1 MIKANK
7 YFYIILLVLA
17 NMCQNIF
24 AQEDFD
30 IKLRVFYTGNN
41 VLLRW
46 YPQDYDTYV
55 KCAKNGFVVERRQLG
70 SAEGWQALSEVRIG
84 SLNEFEQFESTE
96 KNAGLFKYVLYKDE
110 LISRLSST
118 QPDSVKSLQ
127 NYYKQI
133 QGDSKNFLYGMMML
147 STEFSVDLSRL
158 AAVNFMDDMI
168 RSQQTYE
175 YRVVPANKSIKV
187 KSEIVRLETSRRTQV
202 MPMSKIQISRT
213 GRSVRLKW
221 PVSSALEE
229 SYSGYQLERSEDG
242 IHYKKVNHR
251 PIVHVQ
257 TSERDKDT
265 CAIGDSLP
273 ECGKRYYYRVK
284 GMSGFGFLGDPSNV
298 VTEQCV
304 DPYTVRPILTNL
316 DFNKDAECVI
326 EWEVENPDNQPIK
339 SFVLER
345 AERLHVSARDTFF
358 ALSKPLAS
366 NVRTFTDKKPLPN
379 NYYRV
384 AAYGENGQIAYSNV
398 VYKYPSDTLPP
409 SVPTGLKGVI
419 DSMGVVTLTWNPNPE
434 PKIRGYRVYVAND
447 TTEQFLCCTD
457 TFLKKPMYTRKL
469 FLGSLTNDIYYKV
482 QAVGDNFGYSG
493 LSPYIKLMKPD
504 TIPPAKVVFD
514 KIGQDENQ
522 VLSLTWYDS
531 PSVDVAKIEL
541 YRMLE
546 SEDNWVLLQ
555 TWNAKKSPETYID
568 SFPFMGEKVAYS
580 IKVYDESDNM
590 SQTDLVPYKT
600 KILRRHCLKD
610 LKLTK
615 DVNGGGVYVEWKTC
629 GCRIN
634 SVRVFRTDDGG
645 PLKLLQT
652 VNGYEYGIYDN
663 NVKVGHEY
671 VYKVFPIT
679 EKMSEVEVAK
689 IKY

>member
-1 MIKANK
+1 MTNK
-7 YFYIILLVLA
+7 YFYIILFVLA
-17 NMCQNIF
+17 SMCQSLF
-24 AQEDFD
+24 AQEDYD
-30 IKLRVFYTGNN
+30 IKLRVFYTGNH

-46 YPQDYDTYV
+46 YPQDFDTYE
-55 KCAKNGFVVERRQLG
+55 KCAKKGFVVERRQVG
-70 SAEGWQALSEVRIG
+70 DAEGWQILGEVGIG
-84 SLNEFEQFESTE
+84 SLNEFEELE
-96 KNAGLFKYVLYKDE
+96 RKENNAGLFKYILYKDE
-110 LISRLSST
+110 LINRLRAT
-118 QPDSVKSLQ
+118 EPDSVKALQ

-133 QGDSKNFLYGMMML
+133 QGESKNFLYGMMML

-158 AAVNFMDDMI
+158 AAVNFMDEMT

-175 YRVVPANKSIKV
+175 YRVLPADKSVKV
-187 KSEIVRLETSRRTQV
+187 KSEVVGLVTNHRTKLK
-202 MPMSKIQISRT
+202 PMSTIQISRS

-221 PVSSALEE
+221 PVSPELEE

-242 IHYKKVNHR
+242 IHFKKVNRR

-284 GMSGFGFLGDPSNV
+284 GMSGFGFLGDPSNEV
-298 VTEQCV
+298 SEMCV

-326 EWEVENPDNQPIK
+326 EWEVENPDKQTVK

-345 AERLHVSARDTFF
+345 AERLHASARDTFL
-358 ALSKPLAS
+358 AISKPMAPD
-366 NVRTFTDKKPLPN
+366 VRTFTDKKPLPN

-384 AAYGENGQIAYSNV
+384 AAHGENGQIAYSNV

-419 DSMGVVTLTWNPNPE
+419 DSSGVVTLTWNPNPE

-457 TFLKKPMYTRKL
+457 TFLKSPMYTRKL
-469 FLGSLTNDIYYKV
+469 YLGSLTNDIYYKV
-482 QAVGDNFGYSG
+482 QAVGDNYGYSK
-493 LSPYIKLMKPD
+493 LTPFIKLMKPD
-504 TIPPAKVVFD
+504 TIPPAKAVFD
-514 KIGQDENQ
+514 KVGQDDNN

-546 SEDNWVLLQ
+546 SEENWVLLQ
-555 TWNAKKSPETYID
+555 TWNAKNSSQAYID
-568 SFPFMGEKVAYS
+568 SFPFMGERVAYS

-590 SQTDLVPYKT
+590 SQTDMVPYHT
-600 KILRRHCLKD
+600 KILRRHCLKG

-615 DVNGGGVYVEWKTC
+615 DVNGGGVFVDWKTC

-634 SVRVFRTDDGG
+634 SVRVFRADDGG
-645 PLKLLQT
+645 PSKLIQT
-652 VNGYEYGIYDN
+652 VNGYEYGIYDK
-663 NVKVGHEY
+663 NVFVGHEY
-671 VYKVFPIT
+671 EYIVHPIT
-679 EKMSEVEVAK
+679 EKMSEPEVAK

>member
-1 MIKANK
+1 MTNK
-7 YFYIILLVLA
+7 YFYIILFVLA
-17 NMCQNIF
+17 SMCQSLF
-24 AQEDFD
+24 AQEDYD
-30 IKLRVFYTGNN
+30 IKLRVFYTGNH

-46 YPQDYDTYV
+46 YPQDYDTYI
-55 KCAKNGFVVERRQLG
+55 KCAKKGFVVERRQVG
-70 SAEGWQALSEVRIG
+70 SAEGWQILGEVGIG
-84 SLNEFEQFESTE
+84 SLNDFEELE
-96 KNAGLFKYVLYKDE
+96 RKENNAGLFKYILYKDE
-110 LISRLSST
+110 LINRLRAT
-118 QPDSVKSLQ
+118 EPDSVKVLQ

-133 QGDSKNFLYGMMML
+133 QGESKNFLFAMMML
-147 STEFSVDLSRL
+147 STEFSVDLSRF
-158 AAVNFMDDMI
+158 AAVNFMDEMTS
-168 RSQQTYE
+168 SQQTYE
-175 YRVVPANKSIKV
+175 YRVLPADKSVKL
-187 KSEIVRLETSRRTQV
+187 KSEVVRLETNRRTQLK
-202 MPMSKIQISRT
+202 PMSTIQISRSD
-213 GRSVRLKW
+213 RSVRLKW
-221 PVSSALEE
+221 PVSSELEE

-242 IHYKKVNHR
+242 INFKKVNRR

-298 VTEQCV
+298 VSEMCV

-326 EWEVENPDNQPIK
+326 EWEVENPDNQAVK

-345 AERLHVSARDTFF
+345 AERMHVSARDTFL
-358 ALSKPLAS
+358 AISKPLAP

-384 AAYGENGQIAYSNV
+384 AAHGENGQIAYSNI

-419 DSMGVVTLTWNPNPE
+419 DSLGVVTLTWNPNPE

-457 TFLKKPMYTRKL
+457 TFLKSPMYTRKL
-469 FLGSLTNDIYYKV
+469 YLGSLTNDIYYKV
-482 QAVGDNFGYSG
+482 QAVGDNYGYSK
-493 LSPYIKLMKPD
+493 LTPFIKLMKPD
-504 TIPPAKVVFD
+504 TIPPAKAVFD
-514 KIGQDENQ
+514 KVGQDDNN

-546 SEDNWVLLQ
+546 SEENWVLLQ
-555 TWNAKKSPETYID
+555 TWNAKNSSQAYID
-568 SFPFMGEKVAYS
+568 SFPFMGERVAYS

-590 SQTDLVPYKT
+590 SQTDMVPYHT

-615 DVNGGGVYVEWKTC
+615 DVNKGGVFVDWKTC
-629 GCRIN
+629 GCRVS
-634 SVRVFRTDDGG
+634 SVRVFRTDNGG
-645 PLKLLQT
+645 PSKLIQT
-652 VNGYEYGIYDN
+652 VNGYEYGIYDK
-663 NVKVGHEY
+663 NVFVGHEY
-671 VYKVFPIT
+671 EYRVLPIT
-679 EKMSEVEVAK
+679 EKMSEPEVAK

>member
-1 MIKANK
+1 MRTNK
-7 YFYIILLVLA
+7 YFYIILFVLA
-17 NMCQNIF
+17 SMCQNIF

-30 IKLRVFYTGNN
+30 IKLKVFYTGNN

-55 KCAKNGFVVERRQLG
+55 KCAKKGFAVERRQVG
-70 SAEGWQALSEVRIG
+70 NVEGWQSLGVVEIG
-84 SLNEFEQFESTE
+84 SLNEFEQWES
-96 KNAGLFKYVLYKDE
+96 KDSNAGLFKYILYKDE
-110 LISRLSST
+110 LINRLRAT
-118 QPDSVKSLQ
+118 QPDSVKVLQ

-133 QGDSKNFLYGMMML
+133 QGDSKNYLYGMMML

-158 AAVNFMDDMI
+158 AAVNFMDEMT

-175 YRVVPANKSIKV
+175 YRVSPIDKSVKV
-187 KSEIVRLETSRRTQV
+187 KSEIVRLVTNRRTQL
-202 MPMSKIQISRT
+202 MPMSKIEISRS

-221 PVSSALEE
+221 PVSDELEV

-242 IHYKKVNHR
+242 IHYKKINRR

-298 VTEQCV
+298 VSEQCV
-304 DPYTVRPILTNL
+304 DPYTVKPILTNL
-316 DFNKDAECVI
+316 NFNKDAECEI
-326 EWEVENPDNQPIK
+326 EWGVENPDNQTIK
-339 SFVLER
+339 QFVLER
-345 AERLHVSARDTFF
+345 AERLHVSARDTFVPI
-358 ALSKPLAS
+358 SKPMSPNA
-366 NVRTFTDKKPLPN
+366 RAFTDKKPLKN

-384 AAYGENGQIAYSNV
+384 AAYGETGQIAYSNI

-419 DSMGVVTLTWNPNPE
+419 DSSGVVTLTWNPNPE
-434 PKIRGYRVYVAND
+434 PKIRGYRVHVAND

-457 TFLKKPMYTRKL
+457 TFLKAPMYTTKL

-482 QAVGDNFGYSG
+482 QAVGDNYGYSA
-493 LSPYIKLMKPD
+493 LTPYIKLMKPD

-514 KIGQDENQ
+514 KVGQDDNN
-522 VLSLTWYDS
+522 VMSITWYDS
-531 PSVDVAKIEL
+531 PSIDVAKIEL

-546 SEDNWVLLQ
+546 SESNWVHLQ
-555 TWNAKKSPETYID
+555 TWNAKKSPEVYVD
-568 SFPFMGEKVAYS
+568 SFPFMGERVAYS

-590 SQTDLVPYKT
+590 SQTDMVPYRT
-600 KILRRHCLKD
+600 KILRRHCLKG

-615 DVNGGGVYVEWKTC
+615 DVNRGGVFVDWKTC

-634 SVRVFRTDDGG
+634 SVRVFRSDDGG
-645 PLKLLQT
+645 PSKLIKT
-652 VNGYEYGIYDN
+652 VNGYEYGIFDN
-663 NVKVGHEY
+663 DIKIGHEY
-671 VYKVFPIT
+671 KYTVLPIT
-679 EKMSEVEVAK
+679 EKMSEPEVAK